1 MAERKLTKTA
11 SYFDNKPNN
20 NHTDDAEELAKST
33 EEVAKVRK
41 CKCFVFQHLFC
52 QSMLNPYAVG
62 G

>member
-20 NHTDDAEELAKST
+20 NHTDDAEELAKSM

-41 CKCFVFQHLFC
+41 CFIFQHSFC
-52 QSMLNPYAVG
+52 HSMLNPYAVG